1 MRIRLLIALAAC
13 VCIRPVAS
21 LAQAGTPHQVK
32 FSQKTGVG
40 IIAPDS
46 IFSLNLRFRI
56 QNRAIYFSNPQPS
69 LSQADSDFELRV
81 RRLRLRLEGFML
93 SPKLTYLVQLSF
105 SRGDMDWSMR
115 DNSAINTSPNVVRDA
130 VIYYRP
136 TPELQLF
143 FGQTKLPGNRQRVIS
158 SGDQQFVDRSIVNVA
173 FNIDRDFGFQAYY
186 TNHVGGF
193 YYIIKSALTS
203 GEGRNV
209 ITTNK
214 GLAYTGRLELLPFGK
229 FTNEGDYFE
238 GDLEREPNVKVS
250 LAGGLSHNRRARR
263 AGGQIG
269 RDLYQE
275 RDLRTY
281 IFDGLVKYQGLAVF
295 AEHMARN
302 TENPFTESTSG
313 DSRHV
318 ITGHGQN
325 FQVSYLFR
333 NNIEIASRY
342 ARVTPAEAIRAV
354 ERQEESYV
362 AGVTKY
368 LRRHRVKLQANV
380 SYITFTHMPT
390 STNSDT
396 WSAALQFELGI

>member
-1 MRIRLLIALAAC
+1 MFIIWGVTPALAQ
-13 VCIRPVAS
+13 VPVQSGPS
-21 LAQAGTPHQVK
+21 LSFK
-32 FSQKTGVG
+32 RG
-40 IIAPDS
+40 IGITAPDS
-46 IFSLNLRFRI
+46 AFSLNLRFRI
-56 QNRAIYFSNPQPS
+56 QNRAIYYTDPQPS

-136 TPELQLF
+136 TPQLQLF

-173 FNIDRDFGFQAYY
+173 FNIDRDFGFQAHY

-193 YYIIKSALTS
+193 YYMIKSALTS

-214 GLAYTGRLELLPFGK
+214 GLAYTGRLELLPLGK

-238 GDLEREPNVKVS
+238 GDLEREEQVKLS
-250 LAGGLSHNRRARR
+250 LAGGLSHNRKARR

-269 RDLYQE
+269 RDLYEE

-281 IFDGLVKYQGLAVF
+281 IFDGLLKYRGFAVY
-295 AEHMARN
+295 AEHLARS
-302 TENPFTESTSG
+302 TDNPFTLNASG
-313 DSRHV
+313 DSRHI
-318 ITGHGQN
+318 ITGNGQN
-325 FQVSYLFR
+325 FQVSYLFK
-333 NNIEIASRY
+333 NNLELASRY
-342 ARVTPAEAIRAV
+342 ARVTPAAAIRAV
-354 ERQEESYV
+354 ERQEETYV

-380 SYITFTHMPT
+380 SYITFTHKP
-390 STNSDT
+390 TNSNSNT
-396 WSAALQFELGI
+396 WGAALQFELGI